1 MDLQELEHH
10 YRVIDMMLS
19 MHSKLRDDNQNL
31 ALTVNLVLLVSSV
44 ILCTFVFI
52 DPELLKFLKIN
63 TQISQITIG
72 LCSNIAFV
80 ISLIEFRVDWK
91 QKAERHGQ
99 ACEILGKLKAECRG
113 ILKSNTTVDPQI
125 VAEQCRSC
133 AQILNTLPKIPDNK
147 FPSLKAYHKTKIE
160 LSKIIDLHPG
170 IPVWILR
177 ITLIYHSFKKLFS
190 RQNP

>member
-44 ILCTFVFI
+44 ILCTLVFI
-52 DPELLKFLKIN
+52 DPGLIKFLGIN
-63 TQISQITIG
+63 TQTSQITIG
-72 LCSNIAFV
+72 LCSNLVFI

-99 ACEILGKLKAECRG
+99 ACETLIKLKAECRE
-113 ILKSNTTVDPQI
+113 ILKSTTTVDPQKI
-125 VAEQCRSC
+125 AEQCKTC
-133 AQILNTLPKIPDNK
+133 AQTLNTLSKIPDNK
-147 FPSLKAYHKTKIE
+147 FHALKSYHKSKIE
-160 LSKIIDLHPG
+160 LSKMIDSHPA

-177 ITLIYHSFKKLFS
+177 IVLLATAVKKLF
-190 RQNP
+190 